1 MVRVNST
8 ILFSILALC
17 CIIFSSQVSV
27 IAQESTDTDDNE
39 EYLVKFTR
47 VEPELVPK
55 EKGDPAE

>member
-47 VEPELVPK
+47 VQPELVPK
-55 EKGDPAE
+55 EKE